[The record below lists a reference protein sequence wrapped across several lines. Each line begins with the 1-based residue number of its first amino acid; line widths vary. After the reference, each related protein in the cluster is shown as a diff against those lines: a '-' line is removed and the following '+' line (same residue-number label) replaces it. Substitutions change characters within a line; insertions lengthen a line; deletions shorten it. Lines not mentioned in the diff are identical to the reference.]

1 MGLGHAL
8 PLFQE
13 MKDGDDDDDDDDEND
28 EEEEEPKE
36 EEEAELLP
44 KSTACALTP
53 DIPNADADARVT
65 TAEVPASLLP
75 LP

>member
-13 MKDGDDDDDDDDEND
+13 MKDGDDDDDEN
-28 EEEEEPKE
+28 EEGEEEPKE
-36 EEEAELLP
+36 EEEAGLLP

-53 DIPNADADARVT
+53 DIPNADADARGT
-65 TAEVPASLLP
+65 TAKVPALLLP